1 VSAADDDTAAL
12 LAGLPG
18 FAHARCTPLPAG
30 SNNAGYLLEQGGV
43 RAVLKVA
50 ATARQFPLLTRA
62 DEAAVQARAH
72 RAGVAPEVL
81 YVDERRLLEAYI
93 PGTVLSDAA
102 LARPANLAALA
113 LVLRRLHAL
122 PPTGRRFPLRES
134 ARLYRDTLRT
144 DVDTEQADCRLAAVE
159 AVVAIE
165 PGNPL
170 RCCHNDLVAGNIVAA
185 PSFCLLDWEYAG
197 DNDPLFDLATI
208 VAHHAVPPAG
218 AGILLEAYF
227 GAGGAHHAAALERM
241 CHAYAALAWLWAA
254 SRPPAG
260 TAPG

>member
-1 VSAADDDTAAL
+1 MSAAAGDTAAL

-18 FAHARCTPLPAG
+18 FAHARCTPLTPG
-30 SNNAGYLLEQGGV
+30 SNNASYLLEQGGV

-93 PGTVLSDAA
+93 PGTVLSGAA
-102 LARPANLAALA
+102 LASPANLAALA

-134 ARLYRDTLRT
+134 ARLYRDTLRA
-144 DVDTEQADCRLAAVE
+144 DVDADEADRRLASVE
-159 AVVAIE
+159 AIE
-165 PGNPL
+165 PGRPL

-218 AGILLEAYF
+218 AGMLLEAYF

-241 CHAYAALAWLWAA
+241 CRAYAGLAWLWAA
-254 SRPPAG
+254 SRPAAG
-260 TAPG
+260 PGPR